1 MGQPLPPK
9 KDVIL
14 ALLERA
20 TVFVHVDPRR
30 QGCVV
35 PMNFKS
41 QPQLVLQVGLNMA
54 VPIPDLR
61 VEDAGITCT
70 LSFGGRG
77 FWCSMPWSCVY
88 AMVGEDG
95 RGMVWPDDLP
105 PEVQA
110 ASASAAAT
118 AGATKP
124 SPSPQKATRKTKRA
138 KPVTVTDKPARPAKA
153 AAKKPAKKR
162 TSKQPPE
169 ESLPPPADIRQRL
182 VAVKPAED
190 STPTSEP
197 AVAEERDGTSA
208 PEARRGQHLV
218 ERRALETPP
227 PMGQR
232 KPKRELPPYLRVVK

>member
-9 KDVIL
+9 KEVVL

-35 PMNFKS
+35 PINFKS
-41 QPQLVLQVGLNMA
+41 QPQLVLQIGLNMA

-61 VEDAGITCT
+61 VDDTGITCT

-77 FWCSMPWSCVY
+77 FWCSLPWSCVY

-105 PEVQA
+105 PEVR
-110 ASASAAAT
+110 AT
-118 AGATKP
+118 TGAPDAGATKP
-124 SPSPQKATRKTKRA
+124 SPAA
-138 KPVTVTDKPARPAKA
+138 APAPALAPAKA
-153 AAKKPAKKR
+153 ARKAPTKEPVKASRKAKAPKADEAPEEKKPKKR
-162 TSKQPPE
+162 ASKKKGETPPPPE
-169 ESLPPPADIRQRL
+169 AADIRQRL
-182 VAVKPAED
+182 VAVKPATAE
-190 STPTSEP
+190 TQEP
-197 AVAEERDGTSA
+197 
-208 PEARRGQHLV
+208 V
-218 ERRALETPP
+218 ERQAPPETPP
-227 PMGQR
+227 PLGQR

>member
-9 KDVIL
+9 KDVVL

-20 TVFVHVDPRR
+20 TVFIHVDPRR

-35 PMNFKS
+35 PMNFK
-41 QPQLVLQVGLNMA
+41 QQAQLVLQVGLNMA

-61 VEDAGITCT
+61 IEDTGITCT

-105 PEVQA
+105 PEVRATSKQEPA
-110 ASASAAAT
+110 KSAPTEEPPAP
-118 AGATKP
+118 K
-124 SPSPQKATRKTKRA
+124 RKRA
-138 KPVTVTDKPARPAKA
+138 PKQKIAAEAKTE
-153 AAKKPAKKR
+153 KKVAKKR
-162 TSKQPPE
+162 AAPKKKAAPKPE
-169 ESLPPPADIRQRL
+169 PVAAPADIRQRL
-182 VAVKPAED
+182 VAVKKQEA
-190 STPTSEP
+190 P
-197 AVAEERDGTSA
+197 AVPDETVQRQA
-208 PEARRGQHLV
+208 P
-218 ERRALETPP
+218 ETPP
-227 PMGQR
+227 PVGQR